1 MKQTKSSNKVLGAFL
16 GTIIE
21 YYDYSLYGFSA
32 AIIADKFFSADTDPL
47 TKLVNVFAV
56 YAAAYLSKPIGAYI
70 FGRIGDIYGRKKALS
85 FTIIGIVIPTL
96 IIGLLPDYSSIGVW
110 STIILVVCRF
120 MQGIF
125 IGGEYDGAAIYVIE
139 HLGAKYRFTASA
151 VTRCTGVMGL
161 LCGIGATNFFNSHI
175 FPEWGWRIPFLLS
188 LPLALITLYYRQ
200 KFDETP
206 EFKEAH
212 DRQGSI
218 EKLSFIIKKQWKN
231 ILPLIFLAGG
241 FGATYQ
247 IAIIFMKQYLPIVLP
262 SVGIIMSSFSVLIVI
277 CFAICM
283 PIAGFIADRL
293 GVNLVLKTAFICTI
307 TASVFFMIAVKYQMT
322 NLGLAASLM
331 LAASVAP
338 FNALAHSIVIKS
350 FVVKERYRVISLGH
364 NIGSMLMSGTA
375 NYICAKVIKSSGF
388 NLFPILYLCMFAVL
402 AYSMTML
409 FSKDT
414 ILNKDLKNDK

>member
-1 MKQTKSSNKVLGAFL
+1 M
-16 GTIIE
+16 
-21 YYDYSLYGFSA
+21 
-32 AIIADKFFSADTDPL
+32 
-47 TKLVNVFAV
+47 
-56 YAAAYLSKPIGAYI
+56 
-70 FGRIGDIYGRKKALS
+70 R
-85 FTIIGIVIPTL
+85 
-96 IIGLLPDYSSIGVW
+96 
-110 STIILVVCRF
+110 
-120 MQGIF
+120 
-125 IGGEYDGAAIYVIE
+125 
-139 HLGAKYRFTASA
+139 
-151 VTRCTGVMGL
+151 
-161 LCGIGATNFFNSHI
+161 IGATNFFNSHI

-188 LPLALITLYYRQ
+188 LPLALITLYYRR

-212 DRQGSI
+212 NRQGSS
-218 EKLSFIIKKQWKN
+218 EKLSSIIKKQWKN
-231 ILPLIFLAGG
+231 IARLIFLAGG

-247 IAIIFMKQYLPIVLP
+247 IAIIFMKQYLPIVLS

-277 CFAICM
+277 CFAVCM

-293 GVNLVLKTAFICTI
+293 GVNSVLKIAFICTI
-307 TASVFFMIAVKYQMT
+307 TASVFFVIAVKYQMA

-375 NYICAKVIKSSGF
+375 NYICAKVIKSFDF

-409 FSKDT
+409 FSK
-414 ILNKDLKNDK
+414 NNGE